1 MNIELYKLTINML
14 QSKFEN
20 DKKLMSNSLTLVT
33 LQFLEKS
40 WVRRLTMSLLFSELF
55 RFIPY
60 RRFLYTL
67 HMYFIIIYNNSIS
80 DFLTSNKTLRYLAT
94 TKCINHLV
102 PWSLSSYTIWAT
114 YLLSINDLQHLQ
126 KHLSILSKLLA
137 YLSSGIVP

>member
-1 MNIELYKLTINML
+1 ML

-60 RRFLYTL
+60 RRFLYTYICIL
-67 HMYFIIIYNNSIS
+67 LIYNSIS

-94 TKCINHLV
+94 TKCINHLI